1 MLLNLAQF
9 QFMDIGNNMGEIIYV
24 QENGKKRKATAEEIA
39 QFEKDA
45 AEALEAQR
53 LIEAEQQAKEEA
65 KASAMAKLAT
75 LGLTDEEI
83 SALIQ

>member
-1 MLLNLAQF
+1 MMSEKIYIGINDKKIELKGKELEDFLAEREETHRLF
-9 QFMDIGNNMGEIIYV
+9 LE
-24 QENGKKRKATAEEIA
+24 EKKL
-39 QFEKDA
+39 F
-45 AEALEAQR
+45 
-53 LIEAEQQAKEEA
+53 EAEQQAKAEA